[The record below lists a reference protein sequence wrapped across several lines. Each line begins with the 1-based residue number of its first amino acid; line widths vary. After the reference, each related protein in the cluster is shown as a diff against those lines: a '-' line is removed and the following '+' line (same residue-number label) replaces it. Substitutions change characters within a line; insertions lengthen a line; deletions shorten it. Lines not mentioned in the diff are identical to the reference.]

1 MDFAQLLT
9 PPAVRRALLGATLA
23 VASSSSFALP
33 TFTWVPAAATPPLV
47 GAPVTADNIII
58 SDFSTVRF
66 TSPTTF
72 SDAGYLAVQSFEMG
86 GTTVVAGGLN
96 STYGLYFQFSG
107 TGTVSGGNP
116 AVSPTSGTFSSLTYT
131 LFGYNGPAATFGFD
145 GSDNPTV
152 TGAVGAVA
160 LATGSLLAGPNQSS
174 VGSFPQTP
182 SFTSF
187 AGANLSF
194 TPTAAGGSFFASP
207 SSFYKVAVSS
217 FINSPTQV
225 SPVAAGF
232 ASGFRIAQ
240 GGGSV
245 NFATPIPEPETY
257 ALVLAGLGAVGW
269 MVRRRR
275 PD

>member
-1 MDFAQLLT
+1 MYFVPLITAPD
-9 PPAVRRALLGATLA
+9 VRRALVGAALA
-23 VASSSSFALP
+23 IASTSPFALP
-33 TFTWVPAAATPPLV
+33 AFTWAPSASTPPLI

-66 TSPTTF
+66 TGAAFT
-72 SDAGYLAVQSFEMG
+72 DVGYLAVQSFQLG

-107 TGTVSGGNP
+107 AGTISGGNP
-116 AVSPTSGTFSSLTYT
+116 AVTPTSGIFSSLNYT
-131 LFGYNGPAATFGFD
+131 LFGYNGPSAIFGFD
-145 GSDNPTV
+145 GADNPIV
-152 TGAVGAVA
+152 TGVPSAVA
-160 LATGSLLAGPNQSS
+160 LATGSLLPGANQSS
-174 VGSFPQTP
+174 VGSSPQAP

-194 TPTAAGGSFFASP
+194 TPSAAGGGFFADP
-207 SSFYKVAVSS
+207 SSFYRVAVTS

-245 NFATPIPEPETY
+245 NFAAPVPEPETY
-257 ALVLAGLGAVGW
+257 SLLLAGLGAIAWVA
-269 MVRRRR
+269 RRRKAA
-275 PD
+275 